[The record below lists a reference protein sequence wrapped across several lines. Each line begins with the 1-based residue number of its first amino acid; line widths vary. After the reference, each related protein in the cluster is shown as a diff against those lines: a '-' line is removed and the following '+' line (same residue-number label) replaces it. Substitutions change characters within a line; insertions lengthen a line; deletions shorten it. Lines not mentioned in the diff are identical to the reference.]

1 MLPGD
6 LGLKWQLPV
15 KKDKDRVIA
24 HRGKQ
29 KVKGHSHTHN
39 TSRLGF
45 FLRTSLIA
53 GAISPLKSWPK
64 CLHNVESTCR
74 AAAMARNLGSSASG
88 REMSSTGSFAS
99 AVSRVKSEEVGLSG
113 GRLWPD

>member
-29 KVKGHSHTHN
+29 KVKGQIHTHYKQAWLSCN
-39 TSRLGF
+39 GQKFRVKCQWKRNEQHRL
-45 FLRTSLIA
+45 L
-53 GAISPLKSWPK
+53 
-64 CLHNVESTCR
+64 CV
-74 AAAMARNLGSSASG
+74 GS
-88 REMSSTGSFAS
+88 
-99 AVSRVKSEEVGLSG
+99 VSREE
-113 GRLWPD
+113 